1 MKELYRF
8 KQFLTESTVA
18 DKDIEKEIK
27 KLEDENPKGFKEE
40 IKKLK
45 VRQAALKLSKGV
57 VKENKDNSYYIDQIK
72 RDLEELNIQEANE
85 YLEEL
90 AKSILKLKK

>member
-8 KQFLTESTVA
+8 KQFLTEG
-18 DKDIEKEIK
+18 
-27 KLEDENPKGFKEE
+27 KL
-40 IKKLK
+40 
-45 VRQAALKLSKGV
+45 Q
-57 VKENKDNSYYIDQIK
+57 ENKDNSYYIDQIK